1 MFITLFLRVNDPD
14 WTGFCFNFNYKI
26 SPQFIIILTSH
37 SSIFNHQIEKVI
49 LFISLIYVKL
59 KCAIKKIKD
68 KCMLNGV
75 EKPRKIKK
83 KLKEWGLTCEM
94 KI

>member
-1 MFITLFLRVNDPD
+1 M
-14 WTGFCFNFNYKI
+14 CY
-26 SPQFIIILTSH
+26 
-37 SSIFNHQIEKVI
+37 
-49 LFISLIYVKL
+49 
-59 KCAIKKIKD
+59 KKIKD